1 MNSLMPDFFTV
12 TVSQVT
18 RRLSMIVKGDKA
30 LSDVYVAGEISNFT
44 LHKAS
49 GHMYFTLKDEI
60 SSIKCVMFAG
70 KAAGLTFMPYS
81 GQSVIVRGGVNVY
94 ERDGANQIYVSEIIE
109 KGQGELAIAF
119 EKAKRELEAGG
130 YFDKKRP
137 IPKQPKKVC
146 LITAEKGAALQ
157 DMLNIIARRRPI
169 LEVVLIPAT
178 VQGAYAPA
186 TLINGI
192 EAAQTTGADLI
203 IVGRGGGSAEDL
215 SCFND
220 IGYAKALYNSEIPT
234 ISAVGHET
242 DFTISDFVADL
253 RAPTPSAAAEI
264 ATSVTCD
271 DLSEHIEL
279 TYDRLSDIV
288 HSQIEGYEQLIDSYQ
303 RHIAAYSP
311 IKRLERL
318 LRELELLDNRVKA
331 SVTGHIRSNEALI
344 ESYTDKIEALSPVNV
359 LRRGYSAVT
368 VNGRNVG
375 SINDMSVGDNAE
387 IQMSDGIAKAT
398 ITEIEKSSEVRF
410 K

>member
-1 MNSLMPDFFTV
+1 MPDFFTV

-18 RRLSMIVKGDKA
+18 RRLSMLVKGDKA

-44 LHKAS
+44 LHRAS

-81 GQSVIVRGGVNVY
+81 GQSVIVRGSVNVY

-109 KGQGELAIAF
+109 KGQGELALAF

-186 TLINGI
+186 TLISGI

-311 IKRLERL
+311 IMRLERS

>member
-1 MNSLMPDFFTV
+1 MPDFFTV

-186 TLINGI
+186 TLISGI

>member
-1 MNSLMPDFFTV
+1 MPDFFTV

-119 EKAKRELEAGG
+119 EKAKRELESGG

-186 TLINGI
+186 TLISGI

-220 IGYAKALYNSEIPT
+220 IEYAKALYNSEIPT

>member
-1 MNSLMPDFFTV
+1 MPDFFTV

-44 LHKAS
+44 LHRAS

-109 KGQGELAIAF
+109 KGQGELALAF

-279 TYDRLSDIV
+279 TYDKLSDIV

-311 IKRLERL
+311 VNRLERS

>member
-1 MNSLMPDFFTV
+1 MPDFFTV

-44 LHKAS
+44 LHRAS

-109 KGQGELAIAF
+109 KGQGELALAF

-186 TLINGI
+186 TLISGI

-311 IKRLERL
+311 IMRLERL

-375 SINDMSVGDNAE
+375 SINDMYVGDNAE
-387 IQMSDGIAKAT
+387 IQMSDGVAKAT

>member
-1 MNSLMPDFFTV
+1 MPDFFTV

-44 LHKAS
+44 LHRAS
-49 GHMYFTLKDEI
+49 GHMYFTLKDET

-109 KGQGELAIAF
+109 KGQGELALAF

-203 IVGRGGGSAEDL
+203 IIGRGGGSAEDL

-311 IKRLERL
+311 VNRLERS

>member
-1 MNSLMPDFFTV
+1 MPDFFTV

-44 LHKAS
+44 LHRAS
-49 GHMYFTLKDEI
+49 GHMYFTLKDET

-109 KGQGELAIAF
+109 KGQGELALAF

-220 IGYAKALYNSEIPT
+220 IGYAKALYNSKIPT

-288 HSQIEGYEQLIDSYQ
+288 HSQIEGHEQLIDSYQ

-311 IKRLERL
+311 VNRLERS

>member
-1 MNSLMPDFFTV
+1 MPDFFTV

-44 LHKAS
+44 LHRAS

-109 KGQGELAIAF
+109 KGQGELALAF

-186 TLINGI
+186 TLISGI

-311 IKRLERL
+311 VNRLERS
-318 LRELELLDNRVKA
+318 LRELELLDNRVKT

-375 SINDMSVGDNAE
+375 SINDMSVGDNVE
-387 IQMSDGIAKAT
+387 IQMSDGVAKAT

>member
-1 MNSLMPDFFTV
+1 MPDFFTV

-169 LEVVLIPAT
+169 LEVVLIPVT

>member
-1 MNSLMPDFFTV
+1 MPDFFTV

-311 IKRLERL
+311 INRLERL

-368 VNGRNVG
+368 VIGRNVG

>member
-1 MNSLMPDFFTV
+1 MPDFFTV

-44 LHKAS
+44 LHRAS

-119 EKAKRELEAGG
+119 EKAKRELESGG

-186 TLINGI
+186 TLISGI

-220 IGYAKALYNSEIPT
+220 IEYAKALYNSEIPT

-279 TYDRLSDIV
+279 TYDRLSDII

>member
-1 MNSLMPDFFTV
+1 
-12 TVSQVT
+12 
-18 RRLSMIVKGDKA
+18 MIVKGDKA

-169 LEVVLIPAT
+169 LEVVLIPVT

>member
-1 MNSLMPDFFTV
+1 MPDFFTV

-18 RRLSMIVKGDKA
+18 RRLSMLIKGDKA

-44 LHKAS
+44 LHRAS

-186 TLINGI
+186 TLISGI

-311 IKRLERL
+311 IMRLERL

-375 SINDMSVGDNAE
+375 SIDDMSVGDNAE
-387 IQMSDGIAKAT
+387 IQMSDGVAKAT

>member
-1 MNSLMPDFFTV
+1 MPDFFTV

-169 LEVVLIPAT
+169 LDVVLIPAT

-234 ISAVGHET
+234 ISAVGHAT

-311 IKRLERL
+311 INRLERL

>member
-1 MNSLMPDFFTV
+1 MPDFFTV

-279 TYDRLSDIV
+279 NYDRLSDIV

>member
-1 MNSLMPDFFTV
+1 
-12 TVSQVT
+12 
-18 RRLSMIVKGDKA
+18 MIVKGDKA

-288 HSQIEGYEQLIDSYQ
+288 HSQIEGYEQLVDSYQ

>member
-1 MNSLMPDFFTV
+1 MPDFFTV

-44 LHKAS
+44 LHRAS

-109 KGQGELAIAF
+109 KGQGELALAF

-186 TLINGI
+186 TLISGI

-311 IKRLERL
+311 IMRLERL

-387 IQMSDGIAKAT
+387 IQMSDGVAKAT

>member
-1 MNSLMPDFFTV
+1 MPDFFTV

-169 LEVVLIPAT
+169 LEVVLIPVT

-303 RHIAAYSP
+303 RHVAAYSP

>member
-1 MNSLMPDFFTV
+1 
-12 TVSQVT
+12 
-18 RRLSMIVKGDKA
+18 MIVKGDKA

-44 LHKAS
+44 LHRAS

>member
-1 MNSLMPDFFTV
+1 MPDFFTV

-44 LHKAS
+44 LHRAS

-109 KGQGELAIAF
+109 KGQGELALAF

-186 TLINGI
+186 TLISGI

-311 IKRLERL
+311 IMRLERL

-368 VNGRNVG
+368 VNGRNIG

>member
-1 MNSLMPDFFTV
+1 
-12 TVSQVT
+12 
-18 RRLSMIVKGDKA
+18 MIVKGDKA
-30 LSDVYVAGEISNFT
+30 LSDIYVAGEISNFT
-44 LHKAS
+44 LHRAS
-49 GHMYFTLKDEI
+49 GHMYFTLKDET

-109 KGQGELAIAF
+109 KGQGELALAF

-169 LEVVLIPAT
+169 LDVVLIPVT

-186 TLINGI
+186 TLISGI
-192 EAAQTTGADLI
+192 AAAQTTGADLI

-271 DLSEHIEL
+271 DLSGHIEL
-279 TYDRLSDIV
+279 TYDKLSDIV
-288 HSQIEGYEQLIDSYQ
+288 HSQIEGYEQLIDGYQ

-311 IKRLERL
+311 INRLERSQ
-318 LRELELLDNRVKA
+318 RELELLDSRVKA
-331 SVTGHIRSNEALI
+331 ALTGHIRSNEALV

-359 LRRGYSAVT
+359 LRHGYSAVT
-368 VNGRNVG
+368 VNGRTAG
-375 SINDMSVGDNAE
+375 SINDISVGDNAE
-387 IQMSDGIAKAT
+387 ILMSDGIAKAT

>member
-1 MNSLMPDFFTV
+1 MPDFFTV

-44 LHKAS
+44 LHRAS

-94 ERDGANQIYVSEIIE
+94 ERDGANQIYVSAIIE

-119 EKAKRELEAGG
+119 EKAKRELESGG

-186 TLINGI
+186 TLISGI

-279 TYDRLSDIV
+279 TYDKLSDIV

>member
-1 MNSLMPDFFTV
+1 MPDFFTV

-44 LHKAS
+44 LHRAS

-109 KGQGELAIAF
+109 KGQGELALAF

-186 TLINGI
+186 TLISGI
-192 EAAQTTGADLI
+192 EASQTTGADLI

-311 IKRLERL
+311 IMRLERS

-331 SVTGHIRSNEALI
+331 SVTGHIRCNEALI

>member
-1 MNSLMPDFFTV
+1 MPDFFTV

-18 RRLSMIVKGDKA
+18 RRLSMLVKGDKA
-30 LSDVYVAGEISNFT
+30 LSDIYVAGEISNFT
-44 LHKAS
+44 LHRAS

-81 GQSVIVRGGVNVY
+81 GQSVIVCGGVNVY

-109 KGQGELAIAF
+109 KGQGELALAF

-311 IKRLERL
+311 VNRLERS

>member
-1 MNSLMPDFFTV
+1 
-12 TVSQVT
+12 
-18 RRLSMIVKGDKA
+18 MIVKGDKA

-44 LHKAS
+44 LHRAS

-109 KGQGELAIAF
+109 KGQGELALAF

-186 TLINGI
+186 TLISGI

-311 IKRLERL
+311 IMRLERL

-387 IQMSDGIAKAT
+387 IQMSDGVAKAT

>member
-1 MNSLMPDFFTV
+1 MPDFFTV

-18 RRLSMIVKGDKA
+18 RRLSMLVKGDKA
-30 LSDVYVAGEISNFT
+30 LSDIYVAGEISNFT
-44 LHKAS
+44 LHRA
-49 GHMYFTLKDEI
+49 

-109 KGQGELAIAF
+109 KGQGELALAF

-169 LEVVLIPAT
+169 LEVVLIPVT

-192 EAAQTTGADLI
+192 AAAQTTDADLI
-203 IVGRGGGSAEDL
+203 IIGRGGGSEEDL

-279 TYDRLSDIV
+279 TYDKLSDIV
-288 HSQIEGYEQLIDSYQ
+288 HSQIEVYEQLIDGYQ

-311 IKRLERL
+311 INRLERSQ
-318 LRELELLDNRVKA
+318 RELELLDSRVKA
-331 SVTGHIRSNEALI
+331 AVTGHIRSNEALV
-344 ESYTDKIEALSPVNV
+344 ESYTDKIDV

-368 VNGRNVG
+368 VNGRTAG
-375 SINDMSVGDNAE
+375 SINDISVGDKAE
-387 IQMSDGIAKAT
+387 ILMSDGIAKAT

>member
-1 MNSLMPDFFTV
+1 
-12 TVSQVT
+12 
-18 RRLSMIVKGDKA
+18 MIVKGDKA

-271 DLSEHIEL
+271 DLNEHIEL

-311 IKRLERL
+311 INRLERL

>member
-1 MNSLMPDFFTV
+1 MPDFFTV

-18 RRLSMIVKGDKA
+18 RRLSMIVKDDKA

-44 LHKAS
+44 LHRAS

-109 KGQGELAIAF
+109 KGQGELALAF

-186 TLINGI
+186 TLISGI

-288 HSQIEGYEQLIDSYQ
+288 HSQIEGYEQLIDGYQ

-311 IKRLERL
+311 IMRLERL
-318 LRELELLDNRVKA
+318 QRELELLDNRVKA

-387 IQMSDGIAKAT
+387 IQMSDGVAKAT

>member
-1 MNSLMPDFFTV
+1 
-12 TVSQVT
+12 
-18 RRLSMIVKGDKA
+18 MIVKGDKA

-303 RHIAAYSP
+303 RRIAAYSP
-311 IKRLERL
+311 INRLERL

>member
-1 MNSLMPDFFTV
+1 
-12 TVSQVT
+12 
-18 RRLSMIVKGDKA
+18 
-30 LSDVYVAGEISNFT
+30 
-44 LHKAS
+44 
-49 GHMYFTLKDEI
+49 MYFTLKDEI

-109 KGQGELAIAF
+109 KGQGELALAF

-186 TLINGI
+186 TLISGI

-220 IGYAKALYNSEIPT
+220 IRYAKALYNSEIPT

-288 HSQIEGYEQLIDSYQ
+288 HSQIEGYEQLIDGYQ

-311 IKRLERL
+311 IMRLERL
-318 LRELELLDNRVKA
+318 QRELELLDNRVKA

-387 IQMSDGIAKAT
+387 IQMSDGVAKAT

>member
-1 MNSLMPDFFTV
+1 
-12 TVSQVT
+12 
-18 RRLSMIVKGDKA
+18 MIVKGDKA

-49 GHMYFTLKDEI
+49 GHMYFTLKDET

-109 KGQGELAIAF
+109 KGQGELALAF

-311 IKRLERL
+311 VNRLERS

-375 SINDMSVGDNAE
+375 SINDMSVGDNVE
-387 IQMSDGIAKAT
+387 IQMSDGVAKAT
-398 ITEIEKSSEVRF
+398 ITEIEKSSEVCF

>member
-1 MNSLMPDFFTV
+1 
-12 TVSQVT
+12 
-18 RRLSMIVKGDKA
+18 MIVKGDKA

-44 LHKAS
+44 LHRAS
-49 GHMYFTLKDEI
+49 GHMYFTLKDET

-109 KGQGELAIAF
+109 KGQGELALAF

-203 IVGRGGGSAEDL
+203 IIGRGGGSAEDL

-279 TYDRLSDIV
+279 TYDKLSDIV

-311 IKRLERL
+311 VNRLERS

>member
-1 MNSLMPDFFTV
+1 
-12 TVSQVT
+12 
-18 RRLSMIVKGDKA
+18 MIVKDDKA

-44 LHKAS
+44 LHRAS

-60 SSIKCVMFAG
+60 SSIKCIMFAG

-109 KGQGELAIAF
+109 KGQGELALAF

-186 TLINGI
+186 TLISGI

-288 HSQIEGYEQLIDSYQ
+288 HSQIEGYEQLIDGYQ

-311 IKRLERL
+311 IMRLERL
-318 LRELELLDNRVKA
+318 QRELELLDNRVKA

-368 VNGRNVG
+368 VNGRNIG
-375 SINDMSVGDNAE
+375 SINNMSVGDNAE
-387 IQMSDGIAKAT
+387 IQMSDGVAKAT

>member
-1 MNSLMPDFFTV
+1 MPDFFTV

-44 LHKAS
+44 LHRAS

>member
-1 MNSLMPDFFTV
+1 MPDFFTV

-303 RHIAAYSP
+303 RHIVAYSP